1 MLPERVSRRA
11 IHERIAAWWAC
22 WFQAGIPVFRPAF
35 RHHPIQYCTAN
46 GMWSLGRGAV
56 GIAGRLVPAADW
68 GSGCRTLLGF
78 SRVRVFSNVARIL
91 PSLKI
96 LSGSE
101 SASPRKHLRTMKLS
115 LTSPQRRRGG
125 MRIQKKAAPLKI
137 IRVRQ
142 VNSLSS
148 ENFRPL
154 PSGSL
159 YPANSEHG
167 VQGDAVLFQ
176 MNK

>member
-35 RHHPIQYCTAN
+35 RHPPIQYSTASTTN
-46 GMWSLGRGAV
+46 GMSSLGRGV
-56 GIAGRLVPAADW
+56 VVIAGRLVPAAGL

-96 LSGSE
+96 LSGSD
-101 SASPRKHLRTMKLS
+101 P
-115 LTSPQRRRGG
+115 
-125 MRIQKKAAPLKI
+125 APNRLAH
-137 IRVRQ
+137 
-142 VNSLSS
+142 
-148 ENFRPL
+148 ENI
-154 PSGSL
+154 
-159 YPANSEHG
+159 
-167 VQGDAVLFQ
+167 
-176 MNK
+176 

>member
-1 MLPERVSRRA
+1 
-11 IHERIAAWWAC
+11 
-22 WFQAGIPVFRPAF
+22 VF
-35 RHHPIQYCTAN
+35 
-46 GMWSLGRGAV
+46 
-56 GIAGRLVPAADW
+56 AGRVVPAAGL

-125 MRIQKKAAPLKI
+125 MRIQKKAVPLKI

-159 YPANSEHG
+159 YAANSEHG
-167 VQGDAVLFQ
+167 VQRDAVLFQ
-176 MNK
+176 MNKQVIINKAVGQLQPRDEPVLRQVCADHQARHHQSAHNQRKSRKQA